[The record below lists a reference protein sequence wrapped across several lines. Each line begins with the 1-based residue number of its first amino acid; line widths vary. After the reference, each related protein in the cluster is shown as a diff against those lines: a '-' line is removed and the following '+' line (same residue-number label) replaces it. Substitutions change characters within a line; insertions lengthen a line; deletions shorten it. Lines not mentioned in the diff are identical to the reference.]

1 MVEAWRFRPSTL
13 DQAIFNG
20 VVLWNEYDLPGHF
33 TRDDILID
41 IGSHI
46 GSFAEAALSRGCEN
60 IFCIE
65 ADHSNVEIAEEN
77 LKPYIQKGFVKLVW
91 GAAWRSDPNNDDLY
105 FDGYHPFPESYPGME
120 GILNTGNGSVMWPS
134 AGNGTPVTKFAFDEI
149 VDSLTNHGE
158 NRIRLLK
165 VDCEGAEWPILL
177 TSRKLDLVDEIC
189 GEFHEIGGEFLEI
202 SEDRLSTQPVF
213 SYEGSTKF
221 TVDLLV
227 SYLSSLGFT
236 VTYRR
241 HSRPSGDLEGLG
253 LFFAKRLIRVPEP
266 LPMTE

>member
-33 TRDDILID
+33 APTDIIID

-46 GSFAEAALSRGCEN
+46 GSFAEAALTRGCEN

-65 ADHSNVEIAEEN
+65 ADRSNVEIAEVN
-77 LKPYIQKGFVKLVW
+77 LESDIQKGFVKLVC
-91 GAAWRSDPNNDDLY
+91 GAAWRSDPNNDELY
-105 FDGYHPFPESYPGME
+105 FDGYHQFPASYAQMQ
-120 GILNTGNGSVMWPS
+120 GILNTGNGSVIWP
-134 AGNGTPVTKFAFDEI
+134 GGENGTPVTKFAFDEI
-149 VDSLTNHGE
+149 VDLVTNHGE
-158 NRIRLLK
+158 KRVRLLK
-165 VDCEGAEWPILL
+165 LDCEGAEWPILL
-177 TSRKLDLVDEIC
+177 TSRRLDLIDEIC

-202 SEDRLSTQPVF
+202 SEDRSSKHPVF

-221 TVDLLV
+221 TIDLLV
-227 SYLSSLGFT
+227 SYLSGVGFT

-241 HSRPSGDLEGLG
+241 HSRPTGDLEGLG
-253 LFFAKRLIRVPEP
+253 LFFAKRGTRVPA
-266 LPMTE
+266 TSTA